1 MRGAD
6 FEVARGE
13 CVGIVGRNG
22 SGKST
27 LLQMLAGVTAPTEG
41 SVAVRGRVAPL
52 ISVGVGFH
60 VELTGRENIYVNGTI
75 LGLPRS
81 EIDERLD
88 EIIAFAEIGDFVDTP
103 VKFYSS
109 GMLIR
114 LGFSV
119 AVTAEPDVLLVDEV
133 LAVGDLAFQ
142 LKCFERMM
150 EIKDRG
156 TTIVVVSHNLNAIR
170 LMCPRCLVASD
181 GGIRFDG
188 PTDEALSVYHELL
201 GSYRNAGPDSM
212 VRPSTD
218 DDPSARFEQFELIGS
233 DGRSTAHVSTGDEVV
248 FKATLGFQRPVEDP
262 VLNFSLLSESGVLVH
277 AVPRTMEGVRF
288 EAGQRASIEARMR
301 LTLGT
306 GSYTAGVA
314 MVSPERYADL
324 APSPPSLLFYVSGRP
339 EAKGLVDLGAELSLN
354 ENSSVPIA
362 SPTDAAAG

>member
-1 MRGAD
+1 
-6 FEVARGE
+6 
-13 CVGIVGRNG
+13 
-22 SGKST
+22 
-27 LLQMLAGVTAPTEG
+27 
-41 SVAVRGRVAPL
+41 
-52 ISVGVGFH
+52 
-60 VELTGRENIYVNGTI
+60 
-75 LGLPRS
+75 
-81 EIDERLD
+81 
-88 EIIAFAEIGDFVDTP
+88 
-103 VKFYSS
+103 
-109 GMLIR
+109 
-114 LGFSV
+114 
-119 AVTAEPDVLLVDEV
+119 
-133 LAVGDLAFQ
+133 
-142 LKCFERMM
+142 
-150 EIKDRG
+150 
-156 TTIVVVSHNLNAIR
+156 
-170 LMCPRCLVASD
+170 
-181 GGIRFDG
+181 
-188 PTDEALSVYHELL
+188 
-201 GSYRNAGPDSM
+201 M

-248 FKATLGFQRPVEDP
+248 FKATLGFQRSVEDP